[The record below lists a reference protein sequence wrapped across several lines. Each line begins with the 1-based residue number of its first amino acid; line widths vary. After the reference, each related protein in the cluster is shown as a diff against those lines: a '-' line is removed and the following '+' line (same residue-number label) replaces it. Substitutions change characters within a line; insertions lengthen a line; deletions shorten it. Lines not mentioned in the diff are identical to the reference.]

1 MRRRIAPDGDR
12 RMPYRHRGL
21 NPKARRID
29 LCLHLGWQFR
39 PAALGPLRDHGCRSV
54 RVRCLPNFQAG
65 SEAKLG
71 HKWMLTRAS
80 ASDDSPFR
88 PNCHLTAETLEEHV
102 PCGRCSRSPRRRR
115 QVRSGLPAGERWI
128 RTSGSGREGL
138 RFGLRLSCAM
148 GLPFLARS
156 CSALRAHTRC
166 RGLPPCRPVPGPG
179 RTGC

>member
-1 MRRRIAPDGDR
+1 
-12 RMPYRHRGL
+12 MPYRQRGL

-39 PAALGPLRDHGCRSV
+39 PAALGPLRDHGCRSM

-88 PNCHLTAETLEEHV
+88 PNCHLNGKQQRSQQEVGGLGSTESG
-102 PCGRCSRSPRRRR
+102 GRKLRRGRQLGVKGLSSRPRSLATDI
-115 QVRSGLPAGERWI
+115 QPSAWPSVCWP
-128 RTSGSGREGL
+128 
-138 RFGLRLSCAM
+138 RL
-148 GLPFLARS
+148 G
-156 CSALRAHTRC
+156 SALSNVTAAII
-166 RGLPPCRPVPGPG
+166 LDQVAA
-179 RTGC
+179 